1 MNVHQA
7 KSPSILI
14 IDDNRHFVD
23 AFEALIID
31 VAGSST
37 FTIDKAYNGRDGLN
51 LIRASYYNYIFID
64 INMPEIDGI
73 KVTKTV
79 DWEFFRLELNI
90 IAISFHTEEKYII
103 EMLQAGAKQYLSK
116 DQINHNTISQIL
128 KFPSN

>member
-1 MNVHQA
+1 
-7 KSPSILI
+7 
-14 IDDNRHFVD
+14 
-23 AFEALIID
+23 
-31 VAGSST
+31 
-37 FTIDKAYNGRDGLN
+37 
-51 LIRASYYNYIFID
+51 
-64 INMPEIDGI
+64 MPEIDGI

-90 IAISFHTEEKYII
+90 IAISFHTEEKYMI